1 MFKFECCMVCEPPKR
16 HPSCHSS
23 CPEYI
28 EKRAEYDRL
37 KDKADH
43 ENQVWQSIYKQKSDG
58 VNRALKKHP
67 R

>member
-1 MFKFECCMVCEPPKR
+1 MFKFECCIECVAPKR
-16 HPSCHSS
+16 HPACHGS

-28 EKRAEYDRL
+28 EKRAEYNRL
-37 KDKADH
+37 KDKADR
-43 ENQVWQSIYKQKSDG
+43 ETRVKQSIYKQKSDG